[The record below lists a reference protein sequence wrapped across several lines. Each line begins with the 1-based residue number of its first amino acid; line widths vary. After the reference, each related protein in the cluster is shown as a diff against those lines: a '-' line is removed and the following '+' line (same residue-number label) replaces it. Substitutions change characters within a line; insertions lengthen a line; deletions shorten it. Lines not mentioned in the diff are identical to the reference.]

1 MWPRNEERRQ
11 ETAILRNHMAYTV
24 YTIYTIPSSRISSTE
39 KFPLFFL
46 SHVFWGL
53 FPDANIK
60 IIESKTLFNLKLK
73 DFFLNTLSDN
83 YKYNRLLCPHCS
95 VSDPEQGFSPIR
107 IRVLEIRIRP

>member
-1 MWPRNEERRQ
+1 
-11 ETAILRNHMAYTV
+11 MAYTV

-73 DFFLNTLSDN
+73 ETSILNEKKLIKGTNWIYQKSTSLGKILYEYYQN
-83 YKYNRLLCPHCS
+83 FVTKC
-95 VSDPEQGFSPIR
+95 I
-107 IRVLEIRIRP
+107 